1 MAFPGSKLKASNYR
15 FTGGD
20 DLEELISSLSVALGK
35 TEEVFYRIGS
45 GLNRCIQTYTECE
58 ERLVSIDMVSRKNS
72 KEKVAKGNHSTHATS
87 SENESQPVEQQ
98 ESNQN
103 ENTPKVIRGL
113 KRNEAESAVEFLFGS
128 KAFRNAKLWTQG
140 KSDLADLRDLL
151 TMGFIRTKTG

>member
-1 MAFPGSKLKASNYR
+1 
-15 FTGGD
+15 
-20 DLEELISSLSVALGK
+20 
-35 TEEVFYRIGS
+35 
-45 GLNRCIQTYTECE
+45 
-58 ERLVSIDMVSRKNS
+58 MVSRKNS